1 MLGGLGMP
9 ELLVIGFIVIMIFGI
24 GKLPKIG
31 KDLGEGLINFR
42 KALQPPKDDADD
54 KQ

>member
-24 GKLPKIG
+24 GKLPRIG
-31 KDLGEGLINFR
+31 KDLGEGIINFR
-42 KALQPPKDDADD
+42 KALTPPKDNDE
-54 KQ
+54 Q